1 MLNHLSFL
9 SLEPVVFLVQFGRFG
24 LEGVQIQT
32 DLLIWKICHLELKYD
47 ESVCSNLTLDQYDDI
62 NNEIQTRANDFLM
75 ISEWLASGKVHT
87 F

>member
-1 MLNHLSFL
+1 MSNFLSFL

-32 DLLIWKICHLELKYD
+32 DLLIWKICHLELNYS

-75 ISEWLASGKVHT
+75 ISEWLASGK
-87 F
+87 FIEI

>member
-1 MLNHLSFL
+1 MLNLLSFL

-32 DLLIWKICHLELKYD
+32 DLLIWKICHLELNYI

-75 ISEWLASGKVHT
+75 ISEWLASGKVHI